1 LKAKAVIQVINGR
14 LGKMVSA
21 KRIAADFRVFSRGYL
36 RNKFGLFFGLIFPVI
51 LILIFGAIFSGNS
64 SGTITVYTQNQDT
77 GPFPSSQMDIAAQ
90 FVQALNGTMPDGTRV
105 SDTWLIQVELVSPS
119 ENFTKYLADHS
130 SSDGIIIP
138 ADFSAKYL
146 VGQRVD
152 VTVYGNPTSSTSG
165 LVSGTVSGVA
175 NMFNL
180 QRFNGSTVISILS
193 TTVNTEQTQ
202 YVDFLIPGLI
212 GFSILVSPMFSLV
225 NISSEYKKTKLFK
238 QLSLTPLTKMEWL
251 ASKVLWYIVLT
262 VLSFLLMVTVGVVLF
277 GAHVTLT
284 VWLIPFLVLGPTLFA
299 SLGMLVGTVTKN
311 PETAGVIGNIV
322 TFPMMFL
329 AGTFFPISIMPQYL
343 QSIAHILPLYYIV
356 EGLNNV
362 MVYANYTGAVIDLAV
377 VAVITVVIFAAAVKL
392 FKWRED

>member
-1 LKAKAVIQVINGR
+1 
-14 LGKMVSA
+14 MVSA

-77 GPFPSSQMDIAAQ
+77 GPFPSSQMDVAAQ

-105 SDTWLIQVELVSPS
+105 SDTWPIQVELVSPS

-130 SSDGIIIP
+130 SSDGILIP

-146 VGQRVD
+146 AGQRVD

-180 QRFNGSTVISILS
+180 QRFNGSTLISISS
-193 TTVNTEQTQ
+193 TTVNTEQTK

-262 VLSFLLMVTVGVVLF
+262 VLSFLLMVTVGVMLF

-343 QSIAHILPLYYIV
+343 QSIAHVLPLYYIV

-377 VAVITVVIFAAAVKL
+377 VAVITVVIFAAAVRL

>member
-1 LKAKAVIQVINGR
+1 
-14 LGKMVSA
+14 
-21 KRIAADFRVFSRGYL
+21 
-36 RNKFGLFFGLIFPVI
+36 
-51 LILIFGAIFSGNS
+51 
-64 SGTITVYTQNQDT
+64 
-77 GPFPSSQMDIAAQ
+77 
-90 FVQALNGTMPDGTRV
+90 
-105 SDTWLIQVELVSPS
+105 
-119 ENFTKYLADHS
+119 
-130 SSDGIIIP
+130 
-138 ADFSAKYL
+138 
-146 VGQRVD
+146 VD

-193 TTVNTEQTQ
+193 TTVNIEQTQ

-322 TFPMMFL
+322 TSPMMFL

-356 EGLNNV
+356 EGVNNV
-362 MVYANYTGAVIDLAV
+362 MGYANYTGAVIDLAV
-377 VAVITVVIFAAAVKL
+377 VAVITVVIFAAAVRL

>member
-1 LKAKAVIQVINGR
+1 
-14 LGKMVSA
+14 MVSA
-21 KRIAADFRVFSRGYL
+21 KRIASDFRVFSRGYL

-64 SGTITVYTQNQDT
+64 SGNITVYTQNQDT
-77 GPFPSSQMDIAAQ
+77 GPFPSPQMDIATQ
-90 FVQALNGTMPDGTRV
+90 FVQALNGTLPDGTKI
-105 SDTWLIQVELVSPS
+105 SDTWPIQVEIVDPS
-119 ENFTKYLADHS
+119 ENFTEYLADHS
-130 SSDGIIIP
+130 SSDGILIP
-138 ADFSAKYL
+138 ANFSANYL
-146 VGQRVD
+146 AGKAES

-165 LVSGTVSGVA
+165 IVSGTVNGVI
-175 NMFNL
+175 NSFNL
-180 QRFNGSTVISILS
+180 RYYNPNAIPILGITS
-193 TTVNTEQTQ
+193 ATVNTEQTQ

-262 VLSFLLMVTVGVVLF
+262 TFSFLLMVTVGVLAF
-277 GAHVTLT
+277 GAHITLT
-284 VWLIPFLVLGPTLFA
+284 VWLIPFLILGPMLFA

-343 QSIAHILPLYYIV
+343 QSIAHVLPLYYIV

-362 MVYANYTGAVIDLAV
+362 MVYANYTGAMIDLAV
-377 VAVITVVIFAAAVKL
+377 VAIITVIIFAAAVKL

>member
-1 LKAKAVIQVINGR
+1 
-14 LGKMVSA
+14 MVSGR
-21 KRIAADFRVFSRGYL
+21 RIFSDFKVFSRGYL

-64 SGTITVYTQNQDT
+64 SGTINVYAQNQDT
-77 GPFPSSQMDIAAQ
+77 GPFVSPQMDIASA
-90 FVQALNGTMPDGTRV
+90 FLNALNDSGTIKVITVDA
-105 SDTWLIQVELVSPS
+105 S
-119 ENFTKYLADHS
+119 ENFSQYLADHS

-138 ADFSAKYL
+138 ANFSANYMAGHE
-146 VGQRVD
+146 VNM
-152 VTVYGNPTSSTSG
+152 TVYGNPTSSSSG
-165 LVSGTVSGVA
+165 IVSGTVNGYA
-175 NMFNL
+175 NYFNL
-180 QRFNGSTVISILS
+180 NYFQRKYNDNTPAIIGITAA
-193 TTVNTEQTQ
+193 TVNTEQTK

-251 ASKVLWYIVLT
+251 TSKVMWYIVLT
-262 VLSFLLMVTVGVVLF
+262 IASFLLMVGVGVFAF

-284 VWLIPFLVLGPTLFA
+284 VWLIPFLILGPMLFA

-329 AGTFFPISIMPQYL
+329 AGTFFPISIMPTYL
-343 QSIAHILPLYYIV
+343 QSIAHVMPLFYIV

-362 MVYANYTGAVIDLAV
+362 MVYGNVLGALIDLAV
-377 VAVITVVIFAAAVKL
+377 VGVITAVIFALAVKL

>member
-1 LKAKAVIQVINGR
+1 V
-14 LGKMVSA
+14 VSG
-21 KRIAADFRVFSRGYL
+21 KRIFSDFKVFSRGYL

-64 SGTITVYTQNQDT
+64 SGTINVYTQNQDT
-77 GPFPSSQMDIAAQ
+77 GPFASPQMSIASQFLA
-90 FVQALNGTMPDGTRV
+90 ALNDSTTIKVITVNTTEDF
-105 SDTWLIQVELVSPS
+105 S
-119 ENFTKYLADHS
+119 KYLADHS

-138 ADFSAKYL
+138 ANFSANYL
-146 VGQRVD
+146 AGHQVN

-165 LVSGTVSGVA
+165 IVSGTVNGYA
-175 NMFNL
+175 NYFNL
-180 QRFNGSTVISILS
+180 QRFNGTMVIGLTSA
-193 TTVNTEQTQ
+193 TVNTQQTK

-262 VLSFLLMVTVGVVLF
+262 AASFLLMVGVGIFAF

-284 VWLIPFLVLGPTLFA
+284 VWLIPFLVLGPMLFA

-329 AGTFFPISIMPQYL
+329 AGTFFPISVMPTYL
-343 QSIAHILPLYYIV
+343 QTIAHVLPLFYIV

-362 MVYANYTGAVIDLAV
+362 MVYGNYLGAIIDLAV
-377 VAVITVVIFAAAVKL
+377 VAVITAVIFVLAVRL

>member
-1 LKAKAVIQVINGR
+1 
-14 LGKMVSA
+14 MVSA
-21 KRIAADFRVFSRGYL
+21 KRIFSDFKVFSRGYL

-51 LILIFGAIFSGNS
+51 LILIFGAIFSGGS
-64 SGTITVYTQNQDT
+64 SGTINVYAQNQDT
-77 GPFPSSQMDIAAQ
+77 GPFTVPQMDIASQ
-90 FVQALNGTMPDGTRV
+90 FLNALNESTTIRV
-105 SDTWLIQVELVSPS
+105 ITVNSTVDFS
-119 ENFTKYLADHS
+119 KYLADHS
-130 SSDGIIIP
+130 ASDGIIIP
-138 ADFSAKYL
+138 ANFSADYL
-146 VGQRVD
+146 TGHQVNL
-152 VTVYGNPTSSTSG
+152 TVYGNPASSSSG
-165 LVSGTVSGVA
+165 IVSGTVNGYA
-175 NMFNL
+175 NYFNL
-180 QRFNGSTVISILS
+180 HYFQQKYNDTTPAIIGMTS
-193 TTVNTEQTQ
+193 TTVNTQQTK
-202 YVDFLIPGLI
+202 YIDFLIPGLI

-262 VLSFLLMVTVGVVLF
+262 IASFLLMVGVGIFAF

-284 VWLIPFLVLGPTLFA
+284 VWLIPFLILGPMLFA

-329 AGTFFPISIMPQYL
+329 AGTFFPISIMPTYL
-343 QSIAHILPLYYIV
+343 QSIAHVLPLFYIV

-362 MVYANYTGAVIDLAV
+362 MVYGNYMGAIIDLAV
-377 VAVITVVIFAAAVKL
+377 VAVITAVIFVLAVRL

>member
-1 LKAKAVIQVINGR
+1 
-14 LGKMVSA
+14 MVSA

-64 SGTITVYTQNQDT
+64 SGTISVYTQNQDT
-77 GPFPSSQMDIAAQ
+77 GPFPSPQMDIAAQ
-90 FVQALNGTMPDGTRV
+90 FVQALNGTMPDGTKV
-105 SDTWLIQVELVSPS
+105 SDTWPIQVELVSPS

-146 VGQRVD
+146 AGQPVD

-165 LVSGTVSGVA
+165 IVSGTVSGVA

-180 QRFNGSTVISILS
+180 QRFNGSTVISISS

-377 VAVITVVIFAAAVKL
+377 VAVITVVIFAAAVRL